1 MRHSYCNNIRNHKKW
16 KNVNWIEYVFA
27 QKIEGKYINLHIFKM
42 LWKKLNHYISFQKRM
57 KNFWLFYLWKSWYYL
72 SIEVEVIRWRREQE
86 YGKSSVDNK
95 NFYRIYIRRT
105 KNQFKQRLYFYQ
117 SLSNHLGSI
126 FRTGI
131 SDLQSNSFLDEVVI
145 KV

>member
-1 MRHSYCNNIRNHKKW
+1 M
-16 KNVNWIEYVFA
+16 
-27 QKIEGKYINLHIFKM
+27 NLYNLKTQ
-42 LWKKLNHYISFQKRM
+42 WKKLNHYISFQKRG
-57 KNFWLFYLWKSWYYL
+57 KNFWLFYLWKTWYYL
-72 SIEVEVIRWRREQE
+72 NIEVEVIRWRREQE

-145 KV
+145 KNPDIVLAVKKHIEIIEKYVERKIKK